1 MSGQVSRGSAGEY
14 QADEWGVIARTT
26 WRLSVRSAGRCR
38 EAQLASIIQMSVAQL
53 IPCHP
58 QSPPVERSQTL
69 SRDVL
74 GFAGGVPRSY
84 IEGHEGH
91 DQGLKPAEMS
101 MGNCSKYAFI
111 QKITR
116 SAAFSGGGDGG
127 WKRCMIIITKIS
139 ALLKTCSYIKHTYMY
154 RCCVL

>member
-1 MSGQVSRGSAGEY
+1 MRNLIFISEFKF
-14 QADEWGVIARTT
+14 
-26 WRLSVRSAGRCR
+26 LFK
-38 EAQLASIIQMSVAQL
+38 AQL
-53 IPCHP
+53 IPWHP
-58 QSPPVERSQTL
+58 KSPPVVRSQKL

-74 GFAGGVPRSY
+74 GLAGGVPRFY
-84 IEGHEGH
+84 IEDHEGH

-101 MGNCSKYAFI
+101 MGNCSTYSFI

-116 SAAFSGGGDGG
+116 SAALSGWGDGG
-127 WKRCMIIITKIS
+127 WERCMIIITKIS

>member
-1 MSGQVSRGSAGEY
+1 MRNLIFISEFKF
-14 QADEWGVIARTT
+14 
-26 WRLSVRSAGRCR
+26 LFK
-38 EAQLASIIQMSVAQL
+38 AQL
-53 IPCHP
+53 IPWHP
-58 QSPPVERSQTL
+58 KSPPVVRSQKL

-74 GFAGGVPRSY
+74 GLAGGVPRFY
-84 IEGHEGH
+84 IEGREGH

-101 MGNCSKYAFI
+101 MGNCSTYSFI

-116 SAAFSGGGDGG
+116 SAALSGWGDGG
-127 WKRCMIIITKIS
+127 WERCMIIITKIS